1 MVKSKDERVKKL
13 TTKLLFDNTKE
24 SYEERKDYLN
34 ETLNNDL
41 LSRIITREI
50 ALGRNAESSF
60 SGYFTEQL
68 GNYLLGGTGIGSPRR
83 ASEPFYPSERYYK
96 SHKAI
101 SRITRPW
108 GLMDGYQQ
116 ETRSKEF
123 LKSTQEDKNG
133 YLMRLFNPETIT
145 VDNLRNFI
153 KQGFCKGIPEEISDP
168 LLRDNLENLR
178 QIILK
183 ICDRKK
189 DLIFLNYFDGSRNL
203 NDIASE
209 LGISHQAVS
218 KKLKKISEK
227 ARKKVAKLQK
237 KDTTSEGDS

>member
-1 MVKSKDERVKKL
+1 M
-13 TTKLLFDNTKE
+13 TTKLFDNTLEK
-24 SYEERKDYLN
+24 YDERKDYLN
-34 ETLNNDL
+34 ENLDNEL

-50 ALGRNAESSF
+50 NLGRNAESSF

-96 SHKAI
+96 SHMSI

-108 GLMDGYQQ
+108 GLMEGHQQ
-116 ETRSKEF
+116 ETRSKDY
-123 LKSTQEDKNG
+123 LRSSQEDRNG
-133 YLMRLFNPETIT
+133 YLERLFDPEKIT

-153 KQGFCKGIPEEISDP
+153 KQGYCKGIPSEITDP
-168 LLRDNLENLR
+168 TLRDKLENLR

-183 ICDRKK
+183 ICNRKK
-189 DLIFLNYFDGSRNL
+189 DLIFLNYFDGVRNL
-203 NDIASE
+203 NDIATE
-209 LGISHQAVS
+209 LGVSHQAVS

-227 ARKKVAKLQK
+227 SQKMVAKLQK